1 MHLTNRAV
9 EAEPLLERVVSVY
22 EKNFGPNHIQV
33 ADALFGLAVLRAE
46 RGDWPAAVELGRRA
60 ISIVTSHGQDVFA
73 GERDRVDGD
82 EAEAAG
88 RPHVDSSRVA
98 DKTNAFRTHTRALY
112 RSGPDDRR
120 AQEEGF
126 EAAQWALQTDA
137 AHALAQMSARFALG
151 STPLA
156 AVVREQQDLIARR
169 QAEDSRL
176 LAAIG
181 RGDTHLT
188 EQSRATLSEIS
199 AKLSSIDIRLG
210 TEFPQYADLS
220 EPKPLSIADTQLL
233 LARDEA
239 LMLFLDIP
247 RTYSLPEESL
257 GFLVTR
263 ETFRWFRIPIGP
275 RALGSQVA
283 ALRCGLDETL
293 WLDATDWPQATEDQ
307 LRQRTAQIA
316 HRKRCEALLKATPRA
331 EVSGLGPNQVLPFD
345 LERANKLYQALFGQ
359 IEELIKNKHLLIV
372 PAGPLTALPF
382 HILTTQKPRTPLP
395 TQSDGYGDAAWLAKS
410 NAITVLPSVA
420 SLKAV
425 RSIAKTSKA
434 TSSFIGFGDPLLV
447 GPSGT
452 DKRAWT
458 RQNCTPSGSAPLQI
472 AARSS
477 LGPIPNFF
485 RGRLADVQLIRH
497 QYPLPE
503 TADELCAVA
512 HAIGA
517 PESSVF
523 LGEKATETIIKDLS
537 ASGKLSDVHV
547 VHFAT
552 HGLLA
557 SESSLVGS
565 SVAEPALI
573 LTPPAVPT
581 EADDG
586 LLTASEVAQLKLDAD
601 WVVLSA
607 CNTAAGETDKPDAQA
622 LSGLARAFFYAGA
635 RALLVSHWAVD
646 SQATVSLITRPS
658 TKSHQTTLVAQRR
671 CVGR

>member
-1 MHLTNRAV
+1 MAKTSSLENATELTVTKPRPRAV
-9 EAEPLLERVVSVY
+9 LTLL
-22 EKNFGPNHIQV
+22 
-33 ADALFGLAVLRAE
+33 
-46 RGDWPAAVELGRRA
+46 
-60 ISIVTSHGQDVFA
+60 
-73 GERDRVDGD
+73 
-82 EAEAAG
+82 AAG
-88 RPHVDSSRVA
+88 WRT
-98 DKTNAFRTHTRALY
+98 TNAFRTHTRALY

-156 AVVREQQDLIARR
+156 AVVREQQDLIACR

-210 TEFPQYADLS
+210 TEFPQYADMS

-293 WLDATDWPQATEDQ
+293 WLDATDWPQATEEQ

-331 EVSGLGPNQVLPFD
+331 EVRLGLNQVLPFD

-359 IEELIKNKHLLIV
+359 IEELIKNKHLLMV

-382 HILTTQKPRTPLP
+382 HVLITQKPRTPLP

-420 SLKAV
+420 SLKAC
-425 RSIAKTSKA
+425 AA
-434 TSSFIGFGDPLLV
+434 LP
-447 GPSGT
+447 
-452 DKRAWT
+452 KRARRHIPSLVLVT
-458 RQNCTPSGSAPLQI
+458 HFSSVHPAQTNVRGRDKTARRQAPLHCKSPR
-472 AARSS
+472 AVASARS
-477 LGPIPNFF
+477 PI
-485 RGRLADVQLIRH
+485 
-497 QYPLPE
+497 
-503 TADELCAVA
+503 
-512 HAIGA
+512 
-517 PESSVF
+517 S
-523 LGEKATETIIKDLS
+523 
-537 ASGKLSDVHV
+537 
-547 VHFAT
+547 FA
-552 HGLLA
+552 A
-557 SESSLVGS
+557 
-565 SVAEPALI
+565 AW
-573 LTPPAVPT
+573 LT
-581 EADDG
+581 
-586 LLTASEVAQLKLDAD
+586 S
-601 WVVLSA
+601 
-607 CNTAAGETDKPDAQA
+607 N
-622 LSGLARAFFYAGA
+622 
-635 RALLVSHWAVD
+635 
-646 SQATVSLITRPS
+646 
-658 TKSHQTTLVAQRR
+658 
-671 CVGR
+671 